1 ASIIRIA
8 QRLSLR
14 GRAGPGQRLCQR
26 HGEALKLFCEE
37 EQTPVCRVCRE
48 SRDHRLHAA
57 VPIEEAAQE
66 HKEKLQ
72 AHAEVLKDRREKM
85 LGLKAAEEGRS
96 L

>member
-1 ASIIRIA
+1 AGIIRIA

-14 GRAGPGQRLCQR
+14 GAPGAGERLCQK
-26 HGEALKLFCEE
+26 HGQALKLFCEE

-48 SRDHRLHAA
+48 SREHRLHAA

-66 HKEKLQ
+66 HKEKFQ
-72 AHAEVLKDRREKM
+72 AHVQILKDKREKL
-85 LGLKAAEEGRS
+85 LGLKAAEEGKS